1 MVATLDGLIQQV
13 REEADD
19 ELSQLERASQLSE
32 ELGDLADSLLTY
44 FVDRCRVSGRTWA
57 EIGSHL
63 GVTRQ
68 AARKRF
74 VDTVGAGVTFERF
87 TMRARD
93 GLDRA
98 SEVAE
103 SMGHN
108 YVGTEHLLLALM
120 DTPGGV
126 AGRALADLGISRR
139 AVESQLAEV
148 VGQGQSPAPGPHPF
162 TPRARKVL
170 EEAVNVSAELGHN
183 YVGTEHLL
191 LGLYRGQD
199 GLASQIL
206 DRLGADRQS
215 AKAKVI
221 ELLSGYQ
228 A

>member
-13 REEADD
+13 REETDD
-19 ELSQLERASQLSE
+19 ELGQLERASQLSV
-32 ELGDLADSLLTY
+32 ELGELADSLLTY

-57 EIGSHL
+57 EIGEHL

-74 VDTVGAGVTFERF
+74 VDTVGVGVTLERF
-87 TMRARD
+87 TLRARD
-93 GLDRA
+93 ALDQ
-98 SEVAE
+98 SNGVAE
-103 SMGHN
+103 SLGHN

-120 DTPGGV
+120 DTTGGI
-126 AGRALADLGISRR
+126 AARALADLGISRR
-139 AVESQLAEV
+139 AVETEISEI
-148 VGQGQSPAPGPHPF
+148 VGEGQSRAPGLRPF
-162 TPRARKVL
+162 TPRAKKVL

-199 GLASQIL
+199 GLAAQIL

>member
-19 ELSQLERASQLSE
+19 ELAQLERASQLSE
-32 ELGDLADSLLTY
+32 ELGELADSLLTY

-57 EIGSHL
+57 EIGEHL

-74 VDTVGAGVTFERF
+74 VDTVGVGVTFERF
-87 TMRARD
+87 TLRARD
-93 GLDRA
+93 ALDRA
-98 SEVAE
+98 NGVAE
-103 SMGHN
+103 SLGHN

-120 DTPGGV
+120 DTTG
-126 AGRALADLGISRR
+126 AIAARALADLSVSRR
-139 AVESQLAEV
+139 AVETEISEV
-148 VGQGQSPAPGPHPF
+148 VGEGQSRAPGLRPF
-162 TPRARKVL
+162 TPRAKKVL

-199 GLASQIL
+199 GLAAQIL